1 MIRLLTLVI
10 ASMSLIGCSHF
21 DSPNDPNYDPVLP
34 EHREKLTPDM
44 GSVYHPG
51 LGLSLYEDI
60 KAHQVGDLITVIFNE
75 AMDASK
81 SADTNFKKENDATI
95 ADPTLLGTRPDFGF
109 PKQLPIPLQ
118 TTDNLTL
125 ATTIAAEREFKG
137 ESDSAQK
144 NKLTGKVTVMVT
156 KVFSNGNLHVR
167 GEKWINI
174 NHGDEF
180 VRVSGIIRPQD
191 IHPDNTIESNRI
203 ADARISYSGRGTLT
217 DAAKP
222 GWLMKILASPLWP
235 L

>member
-1 MIRLLTLVI
+1 MKKYFFIPLLASGLV
-10 ASMSLIGCSHF
+10 GCSHI
-21 DSPNDPNYDPVLP
+21 DSPNDPNFDPVMP
-34 EHREKLTPDM
+34 APRAEQTPDM

-51 LGLSLYEDI
+51 IGLSLYEDI

-81 SADTNFKKENDATI
+81 SADTNFKKESDATI
-95 ADPTLLGTRPDFGF
+95 ADPTLLGTSPDFGL
-109 PKQLPIPLQ
+109 PKQLPIPLS
-118 TTDNLTL
+118 TTDNLSL
-125 ATTIAAEREFKG
+125 ATAINAEREFKG

-144 NKLTGKVTVMVT
+144 NKITGQVTVMVT

-180 VRVSGIIRPQD
+180 VRVSGIIRPED
-191 IHPDNTIESNRI
+191 IHPDNTVESHRI

-222 GWLMKILASPLWP
+222 GWLMKILSSPLWP